1 MGGLWMKHLAEVVTL
16 TLFVFLAV
24 VWTGRSETNMSEQ
37 WARTFFTQFVELGQ
51 AFDPTLADL
60 VVGPD
65 TSGRWL
71 IYEERNITKP

>member
-1 MGGLWMKHLAEVVTL
+1 MKHLAEVVTL

-24 VWTGRSETNMSEQ
+24 VWTGRSETDRAEQ
-37 WARTFFTQFVELGQ
+37 RARTFFTQFMELGQ

-71 IYEERNITKP
+71 IYEERSITKP

>member
-1 MGGLWMKHLAEVVTL
+1 MKHLAEVVTL

-24 VWTGRSETNMSEQ
+24 VWRGRSETDMSEQ
-37 WARTFFTQFVELGQ
+37 WARTFFTQFMELGQ

-60 VVGPD
+60 AVGPD

-71 IYEERNITKP
+71 IYEERSITKP